1 MSLAST
7 AQFLLMM
14 HVSAC
19 CGFTYFASDSIL
31 NGVLP
36 SSRCNEFVSGRMG
49 KRKSLSAKAA
59 VEDSAHQRDY
69 EFLDCGN
76 LKRLERF
83 GGTTVIGSRYLT
95 SQTFC
100 LNGFR

>member
-1 MSLAST
+1 MSFAST

-14 HVSAC
+14 HISAC
-19 CGFTYFASDSIL
+19 CGFTYFPSDSIW
-31 NGVLP
+31 NGVLL
-36 SSRCNEFVSGRMG
+36 SSGCNEIVSGRMG
-49 KRKSLSAKAA
+49 NRKSLSAKAA

-83 GGTTVIGSRYLT
+83 GGTTIIVS
-95 SQTFC
+95 
-100 LNGFR
+100 